1 MNLHRFQFENEV
13 LHTTVGLLL
22 TDATVY
28 AFLRFHPH
36 TAPSTWPGEIN
47 LCGILIMYSVLAW
60 KTAQQSGVLAYIPQS
75 EVKWLDEL
83 Y

>member
-1 MNLHRFQFENEV
+1 
-13 LHTTVGLLL
+13 
-22 TDATVY
+22 
-28 AFLRFHPH
+28 
-36 TAPSTWPGEIN
+36 
-47 LCGILIMYSVLAW
+47 MYNILAW